1 MNEQSNVLSLAEPK
15 GEILVFGGA
24 YSNLQALEAM
34 MEMANELQIPASN
47 IICTG
52 DVVGY
57 CANPEEVVQKVR
69 NWGIHV
75 IAGNVELQLRDG
87 EEDCG
92 CDFSEGG
99 TCDLYSK
106 QWYPFAQSKISKAS
120 IDWMKGLP
128 EFIRFSYAGKK
139 VAVVHG
145 SYEHTSEFIFK
156 STDWEVKA
164 KNLELMNA
172 DVVLAGHCGL
182 PFSNIRNNKH
192 WLNAGVIGM
201 PANDATTRVWFMTL
215 SSENGFDFKH
225 QKLNYQHAMA
235 AEQMRKAKLPEA
247 YAKTLETGLWDNCE
261 ILPDQETREQGQL
274 LQF

>member
-1 MNEQSNVLSLAEPK
+1 MNQQNNTLHL
-15 GEILVFGGA
+15 GELEGPLLIFGGV
-24 YSNLQALEAM
+24 YSNLQALDAM
-34 MEMANELQIPASN
+34 MEKAKELQIPPSN

-75 IAGNVELQLRDG
+75 IAGNVELQLREG

-128 EFIRFSYAGKK
+128 EFIHFSYAGKK
-139 VAVVHG
+139 VVVLHG
-145 SYEHTSEFIFK
+145 SLQHTSEFIFK
-156 STDWEVKA
+156 STDWQIKA
-164 KNLELMNA
+164 NNFDCSGA

-182 PFSNIRNNKH
+182 PFSDSRSNKH

-215 SSENGFDFKH
+215 SNQNGFDFKH
-225 QKLNYQHAMA
+225 KELNYQYALA
-235 AEQMRKAKLPEA
+235 AEQIRKAKLPEA
-247 YAKTLETGLWDNCE
+247 YAET
-261 ILPDQETREQGQL
+261 
-274 LQF
+274 